1 MLDFLMIST
10 RSGKRGIIEIYP
22 KFIIKKSNDL
32 MIRGGDFYAI
42 WIDERGIWSTDEQD
56 AVDLIDRELDQY
68 AEENRK
74 RFDGNIRVL
83 HMWDAETGMID
94 TWHKYCQK
102 QMKDQFHM
110 LDEKLIFSN
119 TKSGKRDFASK
130 ALPYPLEPGD
140 TPAWDKLISTLYS
153 PEERHKIEWSIGAI
167 VSGESKRIQKFL
179 VFYGAVGTGKSTI
192 INVIQ
197 QLFEGYYTS
206 FNAKDLGSSSN
217 AFALEAFRSNPL
229 VAIQHDGDLSRIED
243 NTRINSLVSHEMM
256 TVNEKFRSAYSNRFK
271 AFLIMGTNKPVKI
284 TDAKSGIIRRLIDVT
299 PTGDKVPPA
308 EYRTLTKQIPFEL
321 GGIAYHC
328 QEVYLED
335 PDYYDDYIP
344 ISMMGASNDFY
355 NFVVDSYHVFKQVQ
369 ELAQKIMPLLSEHS
383 NNITLNEKLFA
394 RVKEVYD
401 QKETLQLT
409 QEQSQLLE
417 NAYNSFVRHGAN
429 LEGEAREEYR
439 KLTTELSKLTLD
451 FSENNLK
458 ETNSYQMLLTKK
470 ESLAGLPEIIVEAAA
485 ETAKSE
491 GKEGWAF
498 TLHAPSYVPFMTY
511 ADNRDLRHR
520 LYMAYNTKCTHDNE
534 FNNIDIV
541 KKIANTR
548 MKIAQLLGYKDYAEY
563 TLKRRMAENSRAVYK
578 LLNQLLEAY
587 TPTAEAEYK
596 DVQELARLEQGND
609 FILMPWDWSYYSN
622 KLKDKKFNINEE
634 MLRPYFELE
643 QVKKGVFGL
652 AEKLYGITFQKNTEI
667 PVYHKEVEAYEVFDK
682 DGQFLAILY
691 TDFHPRLG
699 KRAGAW
705 MTSYKEQW
713 IDKKT
718 GENSR
723 PHISVVMNFTKPT
736 ENKPALLTFNEVETF
751 LHEFGHSLHGMFA
764 NSTYKSLSGTNV
776 YWDFV
781 ELPSQIMEN
790 FAIEKDFLNTFAR
803 HYQTGEVLPDELIQ
817 RLVDASNF
825 NVAYACL
832 RQISFGLLDMAWY
845 TRNVPFEGDVK
856 VYEQEAW
863 KKAQILPVVKE
874 TCMST
879 QFSHIFAGGYSAGY
893 YSYKWAEVLDA
904 DAFSLFKQKGI
915 FNQDVAESFR
925 NNILSKGGTEHPM
938 VLYKRFRGQEPTID
952 ALLIRNGIKN

>member
-1 MLDFLMIST
+1 
-10 RSGKRGIIEIYP
+10 
-22 KFIIKKSNDL
+22 
-32 MIRGGDFYAI
+32 
-42 WIDERGIWSTDEQD
+42 
-56 AVDLIDRELDQY
+56 
-68 AEENRK
+68 
-74 RFDGNIRVL
+74 
-83 HMWDAETGMID
+83 
-94 TWHKYCQK
+94 
-102 QMKDQFHM
+102 
-110 LDEKLIFSN
+110 
-119 TKSGKRDFASK
+119 
-130 ALPYPLEPGD
+130 
-140 TPAWDKLISTLYS
+140 
-153 PEERHKIEWSIGAI
+153 
-167 VSGESKRIQKFL
+167 
-179 VFYGAVGTGKSTI
+179 
-192 INVIQ
+192 
-197 QLFEGYYTS
+197 
-206 FNAKDLGSSSN
+206 
-217 AFALEAFRSNPL
+217 
-229 VAIQHDGDLSRIED
+229 
-243 NTRINSLVSHEMM
+243 
-256 TVNEKFRSAYSNRFK
+256 
-271 AFLIMGTNKPVKI
+271 
-284 TDAKSGIIRRLIDVT
+284 
-299 PTGDKVPPA
+299 
-308 EYRTLTKQIPFEL
+308 
-321 GGIAYHC
+321 
-328 QEVYLED
+328 
-335 PDYYDDYIP
+335 
-344 ISMMGASNDFY
+344 
-355 NFVVDSYHVFKQVQ
+355 
-369 ELAQKIMPLLSEHS
+369 
-383 NNITLNEKLFA
+383 
-394 RVKEVYD
+394 
-401 QKETLQLT
+401 
-409 QEQSQLLE
+409 
-417 NAYNSFVRHGAN
+417 
-429 LEGEAREEYR
+429 
-439 KLTTELSKLTLD
+439 
-451 FSENNLK
+451 
-458 ETNSYQMLLTKK
+458 
-470 ESLAGLPEIIVEAAA
+470 
-485 ETAKSE
+485 
-491 GKEGWAF
+491 
-498 TLHAPSYVPFMTY
+498 MTY

-652 AEKLYGITFQKNTEI
+652 AEKLYGITFRKNTEI